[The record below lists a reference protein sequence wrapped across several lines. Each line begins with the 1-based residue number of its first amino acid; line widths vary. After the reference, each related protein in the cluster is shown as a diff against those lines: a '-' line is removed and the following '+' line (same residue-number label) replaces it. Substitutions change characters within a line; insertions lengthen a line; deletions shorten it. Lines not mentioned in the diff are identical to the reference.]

1 MGRREPRQRFMPNVY
16 VFPGGRVDPLDRRRA
31 VLRELRP
38 EVAAALEAKWEPARA
53 RALAVAAVRETYEE
67 TGLAFGRVS
76 DNGELCPALDGL
88 DYLARAIT
96 PRASPVRY
104 HARFFL
110 VAAERASGELGG
122 TGELQD
128 LGFVKLSEALELP
141 IIGVTAF
148 VLRQAIERHA
158 GGQSRGVPLYH
169 YHKGV
174 PRIRYE

>member
-76 DNGELCPALDGL
+76 DGDLCPALDGL

-96 PRASPVRY
+96 PRASTVRY

-110 VAAERASGELGG
+110 VAPERASGELGG

-128 LGFVKLSEALELP
+128 LGFVKLSDALELP
-141 IIGVTAF
+141 IIDVTAF
-148 VLRQAIERHA
+148 VLRQMIERHS
-158 GGQSRGVPLYH
+158 GRPSRGVPFYH
-169 YHKGV
+169 YHKGL